1 MTFLAYKRIKN
12 ITLDTILE
20 LFKKQNIKFTVEKE
34 NKNNEK
40 FILLKAKK
48 SDVALVARLPN
59 DKSSIKTSLSENQN
73 ATGGGLNEISLDI
86 FTSSLSS
93 SQFNPDE
100 ASAASTRP
108 ATLNETKQALRGQL
122 KHIKQ
127 HAQLSSD
134 VRKRAMINEA
144 KKVAEDN
151 TDAKSCVLEREI
163 HSSKKR
169 PKSGAGGKLNEE
181 RPRSSPSRIDT
192 KTKVRIGLGDAE
204 RIRQMNEERKQSV
217 VNVTKPPQTAPPV
230 VSSMSQQRNNS
241 SISKAKSLTN
251 VYDLNFDQYKD

>member
-1 MTFLAYKRIKN
+1 M
-12 ITLDTILE
+12 
-20 LFKKQNIKFTVEKE
+20 
-34 NKNNEK
+34 
-40 FILLKAKK
+40 
-48 SDVALVARLPN
+48 ALVARLPN

-86 FTSSLSS
+86 FTSSMSS

-127 HAQLSSD
+127 HEQLSSD

-151 TDAKSCVLEREI
+151 ADAKSCVLEREI

-217 VNVTKPPQTAPPV
+217 ANVNVNVTKPPQTAPPV

-251 VYDLNFDQYKD
+251 VCDFKFCPI